1 MEKNFTK
8 RLQELAGITD
18 ESKMKSRIDQYLE
31 KNPFIYDDEIIE
43 TGTEYYLEF
52 IGEIYQFP
60 FEYDDDEI
68 EGKDDDYPLSTF
80 MRGIDKK
87 MEEFNFPL
95 SKVEDY
101 LETKGIE
108 FV

>member
-1 MEKNFTK
+1 MEKSFTK
-8 RLQELAGITD
+8 RLQELAGITE

-31 KNPFIYDDEIIE
+31 KNPEIEEEEMIE

-60 FEYDDDEI
+60 FEYDDDEL

-101 LETKGIE
+101 LGTKGIE
-108 FV
+108 FN